1 MAEYDILQAVQFD
14 DGVEF
19 VDGSDG
25 FPAFKL
31 SLHANVKSPY
41 RLVLPEK
48 LHEFAIMASIRP
60 ETRTGGYIFS
70 VVNPLDTIVQLGIHA
85 TQPTSNDRWNISL
98 VYTDAAH
105 HTMSQ
110 NLATFEAPFNKKWTK
125 FSFKVLSNKV
135 VFYHNCIEMEAVQI
149 RKHPS
154 ELVFDSASTLYLGQ
168 AGSILGGRF
177 EVSGNFVI
185 FLHFH
190 RFKSILFP
198 VCTMIKYLSDFVFVS
213 LDMPRNAKERK
224 NLKQHFFIILIKL
237 IKNVTFLNKNKSK
250 INYSCILRV
259 K

>member
-1 MAEYDILQAVQFD
+1 MSEYDILQAVPIPFD

-31 SLHANVKSPY
+31 SQNANVKSPY
-41 RLVLPEK
+41 RLILPEK

-60 ETRTGGYIFS
+60 ESRTGGYIFS
-70 VVNPLDTIVQLGIHA
+70 IVNPLDTIVQLGLHT

-105 HTMSQ
+105 HTSSQ

-125 FSFKVLSNKV
+125 FSFKVLNSKV
-135 VFYHNCIEMEAVQI
+135 VFYHNCIEVETVPI

-177 EVSGNFVI
+177 EVSGI
-185 FLHFH
+185 FITNIFSLN
-190 RFKSILFP
+190 LFP
-198 VCTMIKYLSDFVFVS
+198 V
-213 LDMPRNAKERK
+213 
-224 NLKQHFFIILIKL
+224 
-237 IKNVTFLNKNKSK
+237 
-250 INYSCILRV
+250 
-259 K
+259 